1 MSTPQSKEDLLIDS
15 VIAVVGETGLETVSM
30 AQILERAG
38 VGAGTV
44 YRYFDGKD
52 GLLLAT
58 YQLCERN
65 QLTACTEGDTRDS
78 SWPER
83 VEALA
88 GRLLQFLVENPEQ
101 ASYIDQYA
109 VSPVSKGSSERE
121 VMASWAAIV
130 TFFGEGVAKR
140 YCRGLGVHGSI
151 AAVFGMVG
159 GVAFEIRSSDL
170 APKAKLLRAVP
181 RAVRAMLCGDK

>member
-1 MSTPQSKEDLLIDS
+1 MSTPQSKEAALIDS
-15 VIAVVGETGLETVSM
+15 VITVVGEVGLETVSM
-30 AQILERAG
+30 AQILEHAG

-52 GLLLAT
+52 GLLLAA
-58 YQLCERN
+58 YQRCELN
-65 QLTACTEGDTRDS
+65 QLTACSEGDSRDGP
-78 SWPER
+78 WPER
-83 VEALA
+83 VEAMA
-88 GRLLQFLVENPEQ
+88 GRLLKFLVENPDQ

-109 VSPVSKGSSERE
+109 VSPVTKGSSERE
-121 VMASWAAIV
+121 VMASWAALV
-130 TFFGEGVAKR
+130 VFFGEGVAKR

-151 AAVFGMVG
+151 AATFGMVG

-170 APKAKLLRAVP
+170 TPKARLLKAVP

>member
-15 VIAVVGETGLETVSM
+15 VIAVVGEVGLETVSM

-58 YQLCERN
+58 YQRCERN
-65 QLTACTEGDTRDS
+65 QLAACVEGDTRDN

-88 GRLLQFLVENPEQ
+88 GRLLRFLVNNPEQ
-101 ASYIDQYA
+101 ASYLDQYA
-109 VSPVSKGSSERE
+109 VSPVSRGSSERE
-121 VMASWAAIV
+121 VMESWGV
-130 TFFGEGVAKR
+130 VVKFFGEGIAKR
-140 YCRGLGVHGSI
+140 YCRGLGIHGSI
-151 AAVFGMVG
+151 AAAFGMVG

-170 APKAKLLRAVP
+170 APKAKLLKAVP

>member
-1 MSTPQSKEDLLIDS
+1 MSTPRPKEDLLIDS
-15 VIAVVGETGLETVSM
+15 VIAVVGEVGLETVSM

-52 GLLLAT
+52 ALLLAT
-58 YQLCERN
+58 YQRCERN
-65 QLTACTEGDTRDS
+65 QLAACTEGDTRDN

-88 GRLLQFLVENPEQ
+88 GRLLRFLVNNPEQ

-109 VSPVSKGSSERE
+109 VSPVSKGLSERE
-121 VMASWAAIV
+121 VMESWAAV
-130 TFFGEGVAKR
+130 VKFFGEGVAKR
-140 YCRGLGVHGSI
+140 YCRGLGIHGSI

-170 APKAKLLRAVP
+170 PSKPKLLNAVP